1 MQVNKAENFFKKSC
15 TFFHFL
21 LNKTTFAERLRLGIA
36 FMHGEVKEEDDEED
50 GRASPPPFQVQYLKP
65 KGVNIFPYSD
75 TNVAKC
81 FYNSSKVS

>member
-1 MQVNKAENFFKKSC
+1 MQVNKAENSKKNLV
-15 TFFHFL
+15 FLKKIL

-75 TNVAKC
+75 TTVAKC
-81 FYNSSKVS
+81 FL

>member
-1 MQVNKAENFFKKSC
+1 
-15 TFFHFL
+15 
-21 LNKTTFAERLRLGIA
+21 
-36 FMHGEVKEEDDEED
+36 MHGEVKEEDDEED

-75 TNVAKC
+75 TTVAKC